1 MEQTRNIEHSQN
13 THSGD
18 KIMARWMRDML
29 SLASCSGFVWMAW
42 QAAFLIS

>member
-1 MEQTRNIEHSQN
+1 
-13 THSGD
+13 
-18 KIMARWMRDML
+18 MARWVKDTL